1 MSQIKLKTE
10 QIQKVNTQ
18 NKCKIVREQEDRL
31 YVVMDNMVLL
41 KS

>member
-18 NKCKIVREQEDRL
+18 NKCKIVREQDRL
-31 YVVMDNMVLL
+31 YGAIKVVDRCHL
-41 KS
+41 